1 MKISFLPLISC
12 APPRVLDSA
21 NWMGQLPDHVRSRPV
36 TTLAIPGS
44 HDSATYE
51 LDLDAPWGADTP
63 MYETD
68 QILPDGPLLTSA
80 FLIILV
86 FDFQISVN

>member
-1 MKISFLPLISC
+1 MKIIFLPFISC
-12 APPRVLDSA
+12 RPERVLDSA
-21 NWMGQLPDHVRSRPV
+21 NWMGKLPDHVRNRPV

-51 LDLDAPWGADTP
+51 LDLNAPWGADTP

-68 QILPDGPLLTSA
+68 QILPDGPLLISA
-80 FLIILV
+80 FFEV
-86 FDFQISVN
+86 FELLKRSI